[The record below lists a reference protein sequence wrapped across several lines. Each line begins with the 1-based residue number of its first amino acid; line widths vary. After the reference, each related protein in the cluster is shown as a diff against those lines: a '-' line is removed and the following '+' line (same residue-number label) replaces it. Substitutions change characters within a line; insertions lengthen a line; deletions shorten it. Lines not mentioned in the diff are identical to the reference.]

1 MYSVESDFV
10 TLLENQTYSCP
21 NCACTTFIDN
31 HFTVNS
37 RDANEIIGSIWFAS
51 SFMQSHNL
59 TRQANRNLSSNDI
72 SLACY
77 PNPASSSSKIS
88 LTNSVIKEMELIDIN
103 GKQVWLKSLNES
115 EFSIDNSQLPNG
127 IYQIR
132 VQDLENNVHQLKY
145 VIIK

>member
-1 MYSVESDFV
+1 
-10 TLLENQTYSCP
+10 
-21 NCACTTFIDN
+21 
-31 HFTVNS
+31 
-37 RDANEIIGSIWFAS
+37 
-51 SFMQSHNL
+51 MQSHNL

-88 LTNSVIKEMELIDIN
+88 LTNSVIKEMELMDIN
-103 GKQVWLKSLNES
+103 GKQIWLKSLNES
-115 EFSIDNSQLPNG
+115 EFSIDNTQLPNG

>member
-1 MYSVESDFV
+1 
-10 TLLENQTYSCP
+10 
-21 NCACTTFIDN
+21 
-31 HFTVNS
+31 
-37 RDANEIIGSIWFAS
+37 
-51 SFMQSHNL
+51 
-59 TRQANRNLSSNDI
+59 
-72 SLACY
+72 
-77 PNPASSSSKIS
+77 
-88 LTNSVIKEMELIDIN
+88 MELIDIN